1 MPSVTT
7 PAAAPGWYGDP
18 AGARVLRWWNGQ
30 EWTDDVAA
38 RGYEPLP
45 SALLEKEQTA
55 AGRAHLALVGLIVAQ
70 VLLALVYV
78 WFVRRIVDEID
89 AAIDSDGDDP
99 LEFGLEGLAVQPF
112 ALAMLGLRVVVYLWV
127 YAAATYSRATGLPA
141 RREPSLGVASFF
153 IPIVK
158 YWWPYETIRDA
169 LPADHPGSRRA
180 LRWWLWYL
188 AFSASLYAA
197 VGTAF
202 IPGAAG
208 YLIAMGILTAI
219 GIPMAIV
226 GQAMITDV
234 VAAHEQLLVER
245 RLDAPVAAGWGASV
259 S

>member
-112 ALAMLGLRVVVYLWV
+112 ALAMLGSVWSCTCGFMPPLRTHAPPVF
-127 YAAATYSRATGLPA
+127 RP
-141 RREPSLGVASFF
+141 VAS
-153 IPIVK
+153 PASA
-158 YWWPYETIRDA
+158 W
-169 LPADHPGSRRA
+169 LPS
-180 LRWWLWYL
+180 
-188 AFSASLYAA
+188 SS
-197 VGTAF
+197 
-202 IPGAAG
+202 
-208 YLIAMGILTAI
+208 
-219 GIPMAIV
+219 
-226 GQAMITDV
+226 Q
-234 VAAHEQLLVER
+234 
-245 RLDAPVAAGWGASV
+245 S
-259 S
+259 